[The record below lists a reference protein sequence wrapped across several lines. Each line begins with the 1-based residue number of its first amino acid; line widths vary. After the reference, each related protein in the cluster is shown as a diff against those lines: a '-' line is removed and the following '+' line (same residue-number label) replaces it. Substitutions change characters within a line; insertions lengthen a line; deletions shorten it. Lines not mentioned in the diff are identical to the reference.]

1 MSDDSFAV
9 MLLAAA
15 IVAMLVGVVVLYA
28 WRR

>member
-15 IVAMLVGVVVLYA
+15 IVAMLVGVVALYA

>member
-15 IVAMLVGVVVLYA
+15 IVAMLVSVVVLYA

>member
-15 IVAMLVGVVVLYA
+15 IVAMLVGAVALYA